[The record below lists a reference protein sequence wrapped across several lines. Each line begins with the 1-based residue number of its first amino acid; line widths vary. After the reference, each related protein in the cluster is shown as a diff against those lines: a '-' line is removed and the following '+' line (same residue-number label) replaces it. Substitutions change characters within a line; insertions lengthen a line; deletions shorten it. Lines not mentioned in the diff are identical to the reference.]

1 MKCDPEAAIKRRIAA
16 QLTETLDTQRTTHE
30 LMTIIVLHDVF
41 GFGRERLIKFG
52 KALQK
57 QYEDFSAECDI
68 TDTLRRNAPKATNFD
83 TAIIRA
89 VQALRSYGI
98 DYRDVLGDTA
108 QILVTGS
115 DGKLR
120 EVTEFIQDMEERRN
134 GKADDKG

>member
-1 MKCDPEAAIKRRIAA
+1 MKCNPEERLKRRIAA
-16 QLTETLDTQRTTHE
+16 ELTETLDTQRTTHE

-57 QYEDFSAECDI
+57 QYDDFSRECDL
-68 TDTLRRNAPKATNFD
+68 TDTLRRNSPKATNFD

-98 DYRDVLGDTA
+98 DYHEILPDTAHIMITDSKGNSRDVD
-108 QILVTGS
+108 
-115 DGKLR
+115 D
-120 EVTEFIQDMEERRN
+120 FIAELER
-134 GKADDKG
+134 KG

>member
-1 MKCDPEAAIKRRIAA
+1 MW
-16 QLTETLDTQRTTHE
+16 
-30 LMTIIVLHDVF
+30 LHDVF

-57 QYEDFSAECDI
+57 QYDDFSAECDI

-98 DYRDVLGDTA
+98 DYHEILPDTA
-108 QILVTGS
+108 HIMIS
-115 DGKLR
+115 DGKGR
-120 EVTEFIQDMEERRN
+120 SVDVDEFIREMER
-134 GKADDKG
+134 KG

>member
-1 MKCDPEAAIKRRIAA
+1 MKCDPEAAIRRRIAA

-57 QYEDFSAECDI
+57 QYDDFSRECDL
-68 TDTLRRNAPKATNFD
+68 TDTLRRNSPKATNFD
-83 TAIIRA
+83 TAIVRA

-98 DYRDVLGDTA
+98 DYHEILPDTAHIMITDSKGNSRDVD
-108 QILVTGS
+108 
-115 DGKLR
+115 
-120 EVTEFIQDMEERRN
+120 EFIAEMERKN
-134 GKADDKG
+134 

>member
-16 QLTETLDTQRTTHE
+16 ELTATLDTQRTTHE

-41 GFGRERLIKFG
+41 GFGEKRLKQFTA
-52 KALQK
+52 ALQK
-57 QYEDFSAECDI
+57 QYDDFTKECDL
-68 TDTLRRNAPKATNFD
+68 TDTMRRGSQKATNFD

-89 VQALRSYGI
+89 VQALLSYGI

-115 DGKLR
+115 DGKPR
-120 EVTEFIQDMEERRN
+120 EVTEFIQTMER
-134 GKADDKG
+134 KG